1 MQGVFKNSP
10 LGDNR
15 EYSHQS
21 DRGYRKKLT
30 NYPLASDT
38 FYRLNQG
45 GEGGSQSSKKMIRF
59 NIEKRVGKMCP

>member
-15 EYSHQS
+15 EHSHQL

-38 FYRLNQG
+38 FYRPNQG
-45 GEGGSQSSKKMIRF
+45 GEVVSQVKK
-59 NIEKRVGKMCP
+59 